1 MYFSLG
7 GNTPGF
13 INHLCDVI
21 KDKSEE
27 EFWKGEGRKDNE
39 GLGPWKQSVEVGGL
53 RTLYSL
59 GERTL
64 TATPPQFCLSSVL
77 YWNIPKVTSAP
88 ELMGLTLFVVQ

>member
-39 GLGPWKQSVEVGGL
+39 GLGPWKQSAEVGGL
-53 RTLYSL
+53 RTSYSLGVFSVFSL

-64 TATPPQFCLSSVL
+64 TATPPQFSCHQFCTG
-77 YWNIPKVTSAP
+77 IFPK
-88 ELMGLTLFVVQ
+88 